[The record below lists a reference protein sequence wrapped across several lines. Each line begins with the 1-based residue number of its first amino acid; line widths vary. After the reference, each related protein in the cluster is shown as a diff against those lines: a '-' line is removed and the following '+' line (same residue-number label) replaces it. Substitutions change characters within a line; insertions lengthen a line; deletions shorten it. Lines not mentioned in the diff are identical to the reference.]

1 MSFGEL
7 LFVIVV
13 VIAVGV
19 AAVVVA
25 AANERLNGL
34 KDNFDANKLLP
45 NF

>member
-13 VIAVGV
+13 VIA
-19 AAVVVA
+19 AVVVVVV